1 MTGNYRMERLWLF
14 KFSRLLIFTI
24 CKLYFRIEFEGVDRI
39 PSRGAMIV
47 APNHV
52 SYLDPLWVS
61 IPIKRPMRYMTWDRM
76 TRLPLLGPL
85 MRAYGAFPVK
95 IDIGGLSAFRYSI
108 EQLRSGGG
116 LVVFPEGAR
125 TRTGRMMPF
134 KSGVIRLAAETN
146 VPILPVT
153 ILGGYR
159 AFSPHHLLPRPY
171 KLKIIYHEPINPALP
186 LGRLETKQY
195 LREQTER
202 LQSIVSSR
210 LSPDELPEKGL
221 ELISASTSANH
232 RPR

>member
-1 MTGNYRMERLWLF
+1 MTTSGNTSHLGASLYPATRSGKENFEGVSGAGKSWTRTGNGQLTTGGYRMENLWLF
-14 KFSRLLIFTI
+14 KFTRMLVFTI

-134 KSGVIRLAAETN
+134 KSGV
-146 VPILPVT
+146 
-153 ILGGYR
+153 
-159 AFSPHHLLPRPY
+159 
-171 KLKIIYHEPINPALP
+171 
-186 LGRLETKQY
+186 
-195 LREQTER
+195 
-202 LQSIVSSR
+202 
-210 LSPDELPEKGL
+210 
-221 ELISASTSANH
+221 
-232 RPR
+232 